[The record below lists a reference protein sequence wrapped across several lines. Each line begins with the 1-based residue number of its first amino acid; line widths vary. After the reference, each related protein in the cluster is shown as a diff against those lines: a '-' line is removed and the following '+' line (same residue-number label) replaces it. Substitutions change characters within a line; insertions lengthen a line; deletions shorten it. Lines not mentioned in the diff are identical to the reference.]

1 VTTLTTTPR
10 TASPP
15 DGVSATGSHATR
27 LLGLL
32 AAALVALAAL
42 LGLVLS
48 PAEAKMGDSVR
59 LLYVHVPSALTAYV
73 AVGVVALGSVMVLWK
88 RSVFWDLMAGAA
100 GEIGLLFTAL
110 TLVTGSLW
118 GRPTWGTYWEWDP
131 RLTSTA
137 LLAVLQLGYLAVRSS
152 GGDATSRGRRAAVVG
167 ILAAADIPI
176 VHYSVDWWRSLH
188 QPATIAKLDPD
199 LDGLML
205 FSLFVAIIAFMVLFT
220 WLLVH
225 RFRLAWL
232 ESQVEEQGLAIAIA
246 ERRAEVAAGYDG
258 APSSEGAPGRH
269 DGGRAPGPERE
280 AAHHD

>member
-1 VTTLTTTPR
+1 V
-10 TASPP
+10 
-15 DGVSATGSHATR
+15 DGAEATGSPATR
-27 LLGLL
+27 LLGLI
-32 AAALVALAAL
+32 AVALVGLVAL
-42 LGLVLS
+42 LGLVIS

-59 LLYVHVPSALTAYV
+59 LLYVHVPSALTAYA
-73 AVGVVALGSVMVLWK
+73 AVTVVAIGSVMVLWK

-110 TLVTGSLW
+110 TLATGSLW

-152 GGDATSRGRRAAVVG
+152 GGDPTTRGRRAAVVG

-188 QPATIAKLDPD
+188 QSATIAKLDPD

-205 FSLFVAIIAFMVLFT
+205 FTLFLGIVAFLVLFV

-225 RFRLAWL
+225 RFRVAWL
-232 ESQVEEQGLAIAIA
+232 ESQVEEQGLAVAIA
-246 ERRAEVAAGYDG
+246 ERRAEGAAADTSAADTSAG
-258 APSSEGAPGRH
+258 AVSGANAMPE
-269 DGGRAPGPERE
+269 GGRS
-280 AAHHD
+280 

>member
-1 VTTLTTTPR
+1 VTTLTHSR
-10 TASPP
+10 RAASPT
-15 DGVSATGSHATR
+15 DGAVATGSPASR
-27 LLGLL
+27 LLGL
-32 AAALVALAAL
+32 AAVVLLALVAL
-42 LGLVLS
+42 LGLVLT

-59 LLYVHVPSALTAYV
+59 LLYVHVPSALTAYAAVTLV
-73 AVGVVALGSVMVLWK
+73 AVGSVMVLGK

-100 GEIGLLFTAL
+100 GEIGLLFTGL
-110 TLVTGSLW
+110 TLASGSLW

-152 GGDATSRGRRAAVVG
+152 GGDPTTRGRRAAVVG

-188 QPATIAKLDPD
+188 QSATIAKLDPD

-205 FSLFVAIIAFMVLFT
+205 FTLFLGIVAFMVLFA

-225 RFRLAWL
+225 RFRVAWL
-232 ESQVEEQGLAIAIA
+232 EAQVEEQGLERAIA
-246 ERRAEVAAGYDG
+246 ERRAEGPAGAVAP
-258 APSSEGAPGRH
+258 APSGTHGASAGAV
-269 DGGRAPGPERE
+269 APVAGPEQGSSRR
-280 AAHHD
+280 